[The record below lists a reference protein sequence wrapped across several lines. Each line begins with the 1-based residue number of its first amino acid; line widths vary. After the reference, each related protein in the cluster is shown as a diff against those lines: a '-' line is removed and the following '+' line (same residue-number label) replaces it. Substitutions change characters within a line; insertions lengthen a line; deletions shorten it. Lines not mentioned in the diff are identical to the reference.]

1 MEIETRHLRLVKAV
15 ADEGSI
21 SRAAGVLGMTQPAL
35 TRQLQRIEENL
46 GGPLFERSRAGVAQT
61 PLGRLVLGRATA
73 VLSVIDSLQND
84 VAAGSFPTM
93 PLQVRVG
100 VRFGNALVGLMRGLR
115 STLPSTEIVTD
126 SETRI
131 DGLIDLVNSN
141 RLDFAVIH
149 EFVGHEIRLDSRLIA
164 RPVGCEPAFVLMAA
178 DHPMAHRD
186 ELELAELAA
195 ERWLLSPLDVD
206 READCMTQICY
217 DAGFSPKISHYLSD
231 GLAVELIRAGEAI
244 ALSTPTNRDSGM
256 VMKPLVGSPM
266 RVRRLLLTTKD
277 NPFIEYLDKLARFT
291 ADVLT
296 ETLERQP
303 TYNAW
308 RKAQGPWNPATRPP
322 VRPLNRPRTRS
333 RGMARWHGQMA

>member
-15 ADEGSI
+15 ADKGSI
-21 SRAAGVLGMTQPAL
+21 TRAASVLGMTQPAL
-35 TRQLQRIEENL
+35 TRQLRRVEDNL
-46 GGPLFERSRAGVAQT
+46 GGPLFERSRAGVVQT
-61 PLGRLVLGRATA
+61 PLGRLVLGRANA
-73 VLSVIDSLQND
+73 VLSVIDSLRTD
-84 VAAGSFPTM
+84 VAAGSLPVL
-93 PLQVRVG
+93 PAQVRIG

-131 DGLIDLVNSN
+131 DGLIDLVNSS

-178 DHPMAHRD
+178 DHPLAGRD
-186 ELELAELAA
+186 ELELAELAN
-195 ERWLLSPLDVD
+195 EQWLLSPLDVD
-206 READCMTQICY
+206 READCMTRICY
-217 DAGFSPKISHYLSD
+217 EAGFSPKISHYLSD
-231 GLAVELIRAGEAI
+231 GLAVELIRAGESI

-266 RVRRLLLTTKD
+266 RVRRLLLTRQD
-277 NPFIEYLDKLARFT
+277 NPFVEHLDKLARFT

-308 RKAQGPWNPATRPP
+308 RARYGTLPSGPRF
-322 VRPLNRPRTRS
+322 
-333 RGMARWHGQMA
+333 GF

>member
-1 MEIETRHLRLVKAV
+1 MEIETRHLRLVKVV
-15 ADEGSI
+15 AEQGSI
-21 SRAAGVLGMTQPAL
+21 TRAASVLGTTQPAL
-35 TRQLQRIEENL
+35 TRQLRRVEENL
-46 GGPLFERSRAGVAQT
+46 GGPLFQRSRNGVEQT
-61 PLGRLVLGRATA
+61 PLGRLVVGRAIA
-73 VLSVIDSLQND
+73 VLSVIDSLQTG
-84 VAAGSFPTM
+84 VATGTLPTM
-93 PLQVRVG
+93 PTQVRIG

-115 STLPSTEIVTD
+115 STLPSTEIMTD

-131 DGLIDLVNSN
+131 DGLIDLVSSG

-149 EFVGHEIRLDSRLIA
+149 EFIGHEFPLGPRLIA

-178 DHPMAHRD
+178 DHPLAGRE
-186 ELELAELAA
+186 ELDLAELAD

-206 READCMTQICY
+206 REGDCMNRVCWE
-217 DAGFSPKISHYLSD
+217 AGFSPKISHYLSD

-266 RVRRLLLTTKD
+266 RVRRLLLTTLD
-277 NPFIEYLDKLARFT
+277 NPFVEHLDKLARFT

-303 TYNAW
+303 TYSAW
-308 RKAQGPWNPATRPP
+308 REFHGPLPAGPRFRP
-322 VRPLNRPRTRS
+322 
-333 RGMARWHGQMA
+333 

>member
-21 SRAAGVLGMTQPAL
+21 TRAASVLGMTQPAL
-35 TRQLQRIEENL
+35 TRQLRRVEDNL
-46 GGPLFERSRAGVAQT
+46 GGPLFERSRTGVEQT
-61 PLGRLVLGRATA
+61 PLGRLVLGRANA
-73 VLSVIDSLQND
+73 VLSVIDSLRTD
-84 VAAGSFPTM
+84 VADG
-93 PLQVRVG
+93 PLPAQVRIG

-131 DGLIDLVNSN
+131 DGLIDLVNSG

-149 EFVGHEIRLDSRLIA
+149 EFVGHEIRLDSRLIT
-164 RPVGCEPAFVLMAA
+164 RPVGCEPAFVLMAV
-178 DHPMAHRD
+178 DHPLAGRD

-206 READCMTQICY
+206 READCMTRICY
-217 DAGFSPKISHYLSD
+217 EAGFSPKISHYLGD

-266 RVRRLLLTTKD
+266 RVRRLLLTGQD
-277 NPFIEYLDKLARFT
+277 NPFVEHLDKLARFT

-308 RKAQGPWNPATRPP
+308 RARFGALPSGPRF
-322 VRPLNRPRTRS
+322 PL
-333 RGMARWHGQMA
+333 